1 MQFSWWYLFVS
12 IPVIWSLW
20 IGFRVFRGI
29 NKPSDFFWYPEGMS
43 SEKLRDS
50 LTASNIS
57 VGSAIFAFLSFGYS
71 YKLAAFISPLTWL
84 LGFFI
89 LYKVFPRIENS
100 EKRTLHGFL
109 ANRYDSRFIGY
120 FASLL
125 SIIGFLGTYGIEI
138 LVGIKIAKV
147 LFPNV
152 SSIYIILG
160 LSLVVC
166 TYTALGGFKA
176 VIDTEKMQL
185 WFSYVGI
192 AAVFGFLISHNE
204 NVLSLETLA
213 SDHWGFS
220 NLSVLFVLSL
230 IVVNVPWQLID
241 MSVWQRVCSMRDQ
254 KDIKKGLSQ
263 SIYSIGISWCV
274 LISLGVLL
282 NYFPDFTAPSNND
295 YGSLLLSYLQ
305 EPWAFALF
313 AAGCFAALVSTA
325 DTLLIASIQTFVFD
339 ILYPSHSLKTI
350 EDTNDPEKMKGL
362 LRYGRKMVY
371 LFGLISP
378 LFIYLVSIVIPGVL
392 DLFFLVYSAQ
402 IILLIPICVAI
413 FREDCVRMRKY
424 AIFSLSA
431 GGVQRFR
438 GDDELGL
445 ACAVPAVGR
454 AGGRRP
460 GGARAHGGDPDLPH
474 GAGAQRGGQGP
485 GGGGVPQELGAGAAG
500 HVPGGRD
507 LYAVL
512 HAGHLVAGLGHQ
524 AGRSGRRRPRVHQPG
539 VPAHADGGR
548 VRVCAVHRALLRVC
562 RPDRPA
568 PRADVLVGGARCVRG
583 GVPLPADG

>member
-138 LVGIKIAKV
+138 LVGIKIANV

-166 TYTALGGFKA
+166 TDTALGGFKA

-295 YGSLLLSYLQ
+295 PLR
-305 EPWAFALF
+305 PI
-313 AAGCFAALVSTA
+313 LVSLGSRCSGLPPFFRRPQSITSPPG
-325 DTLLIASIQTFVFD
+325 ASWASDQTRSRAAQSRSVIRPFPRKRLPEIQ
-339 ILYPSHSLKTI
+339 PQSSH
-350 EDTNDPEKMKGL
+350 
-362 LRYGRKMVY
+362 GRKSRV
-371 LFGLISP
+371 F
-378 LFIYLVSIVIPGVL
+378 
-392 DLFFLVYSAQ
+392 
-402 IILLIPICVAI
+402 C
-413 FREDCVRMRKY
+413 
-424 AIFSLSA
+424 
-431 GGVQRFR
+431 
-438 GDDELGL
+438 
-445 ACAVPAVGR
+445 
-454 AGGRRP
+454 
-460 GGARAHGGDPDLPH
+460 
-474 GAGAQRGGQGP
+474 
-485 GGGGVPQELGAGAAG
+485 
-500 HVPGGRD
+500 
-507 LYAVL
+507 
-512 HAGHLVAGLGHQ
+512 Q
-524 AGRSGRRRPRVHQPG
+524 A
-539 VPAHADGGR
+539 
-548 VRVCAVHRALLRVC
+548 
-562 RPDRPA
+562 
-568 PRADVLVGGARCVRG
+568 
-583 GVPLPADG
+583 

>member
-138 LVGIKIAKV
+138 LVGIKIANV

-192 AAVFGFLISHNE
+192 AAVFWLLKYHN
-204 NVLSLETLA
+204 
-213 SDHWGFS
+213 
-220 NLSVLFVLSL
+220 
-230 IVVNVPWQLID
+230 
-241 MSVWQRVCSMRDQ
+241 
-254 KDIKKGLSQ
+254 
-263 SIYSIGISWCV
+263 
-274 LISLGVLL
+274 
-282 NYFPDFTAPSNND
+282 
-295 YGSLLLSYLQ
+295 
-305 EPWAFALF
+305 
-313 AAGCFAALVSTA
+313 
-325 DTLLIASIQTFVFD
+325 
-339 ILYPSHSLKTI
+339 
-350 EDTNDPEKMKGL
+350 
-362 LRYGRKMVY
+362 
-371 LFGLISP
+371 
-378 LFIYLVSIVIPGVL
+378 
-392 DLFFLVYSAQ
+392 
-402 IILLIPICVAI
+402 
-413 FREDCVRMRKY
+413 
-424 AIFSLSA
+424 
-431 GGVQRFR
+431 
-438 GDDELGL
+438 
-445 ACAVPAVGR
+445 
-454 AGGRRP
+454 
-460 GGARAHGGDPDLPH
+460 
-474 GAGAQRGGQGP
+474 
-485 GGGGVPQELGAGAAG
+485 
-500 HVPGGRD
+500 
-507 LYAVL
+507 
-512 HAGHLVAGLGHQ
+512 
-524 AGRSGRRRPRVHQPG
+524 
-539 VPAHADGGR
+539 
-548 VRVCAVHRALLRVC
+548 
-562 RPDRPA
+562 
-568 PRADVLVGGARCVRG
+568 
-583 GVPLPADG
+583 